1 MKIGYVYILSN
12 KYNNVFYV
20 GITSDIKKRIYE
32 HKNHMFKG
40 FTQKFNVNKVLY
52 VESTKCITDAKNRE
66 KQLKKWTREKKL
78 ELIKKINP
86 ELKDLYDDILRS

>member
-1 MKIGYVYILSN
+1 MKIGYVYILTN

-52 VESTKCITDAKNRE
+52 VESTKCITDAINRE